1 MSPLRSIFSGPFAF
15 GQGWR
20 FSLSGLAAWLER
32 QNKLVLAV
40 AAAVAHALLYGAP
53 NRIHL
58 AEPVELPMTWVDRA
72 IPFLPQTLWLYLSAY
87 LLVFVAFA
95 LCRRPGSSAR
105 FIFAFFTVVGLA
117 TLVHW
122 VWPTVYPRAL
132 FPVPPEASA
141 FTHWMMGRF
150 REVDSPASCLP
161 SLHVAAAF
169 LSAFA
174 VLGERERHA
183 PALLAWAALIWASTL
198 TTKQHYVVDG
208 VAGLLLAV
216 GVWTLFYARPAAVKR
231 LTSA

>member
-1 MSPLRSIFSGPFAF
+1 MSPLRSIFSGPLAL
-15 GQGWR
+15 GQGR
-20 FSLSGLAAWLER
+20 RSSLSELSAWLER

-72 IPFLPQTLWLYLSAY
+72 VPFLPLTLWIYLSAY
-87 LLVFVAFA
+87 LLVFIAFA

-122 VWPTVYPRAL
+122 MWPTVYPRAE
-132 FPVPPEASA
+132 FPVPPDASP
-141 FTHWMMGRF
+141 FMHWMMARF
-150 REVDSPASCLP
+150 RELDSPASCLP

-174 VLGERERHA
+174 VLGERDRHA
-183 PALLAWAALIWASTL
+183 PALLVWAALIWASTL
-198 TTKQHYVVDG
+198 TTKQHYMVDG
-208 VAGLLLAV
+208 LAGLLLAV
-216 GVWTLFYARPAAVKR
+216 GVWALFYARPSAVKR
-231 LTSA
+231 LTRA